1 MNDIEIT
8 ARKWGSSLAVV
19 IPMEIV
25 QKENIKEGEKIH
37 VTIDKHADLTGIF
50 GTLKTKVSGQKF
62 KDMCRE
68 GWD

>member
-1 MNDIEIT
+1 MDEIEGT
-8 ARKWGSSLAVV
+8 VRRWGSSFAIV
-19 IPMEIV
+19 IPKDVVNTE
-25 QKENIKEGEKIH
+25 KIKEGDKLHLI
-37 VTIDKHADLTGIF
+37 IDKHADLSNIF